1 MFVEVCSA
9 LGADLYDCVYPSR
22 TARFGT
28 ALVPEG
34 TLRLKTAAMAADYR
48 PIDDACDCLVCQKYS
63 RAHLHAKIT
72 KVTLK
77 SETILGSIV
86 DAFFLQH
93 HSQLKTRHHI
103 LQEPHAASLLTYHN
117 MRYQM
122 RLCKVLGIH
131 SEGDNFTTVPRVCSE
146 FCSQAVSKQ
155 HGSGMAARGAF
166 IS

>member
-1 MFVEVCSA
+1 MRGLYTVCIQ
-9 LGADLYDCVYPSR
+9 
-22 TARFGT
+22 
-28 ALVPEG
+28 G

-48 PIDDACDCLVCQKYS
+48 PIDDTCDCLVCQKYS

-122 RLCKVLGIH
+122 RLCDEMRQVKHFFDVKGDHLCKVLGIH